1 MGKNLGGGAFSAEP
15 PGNDGMLGAI
25 DERGFVLEPGSEQRR
40 ASLISVAAH
49 TLYERENPFHQAGPG
64 HKLDLSDCTF
74 EQISER
80 EVHVGGS
87 RFIGTD
93 DYWVKLEGTR
103 VAGYRSICI
112 AGIRRSE
119 EHTSELQSLMRISY
133 AVFCLKK

>member
-1 MGKNLGGGAFSAEP
+1 M
-15 PGNDGMLGAI
+15 
-25 DERGFVLEPGSEQRR
+25 
-40 ASLISVAAH
+40 SVAAQ

-93 DYWVKLEGTR
+93 DYWVKLEGAR

-112 AGIRRSE
+112 AGIRCPSMIGCIDDLLADAKRSE

-133 AVFCLKK
+133 AVFCLKKKTLHHLHI

>member
-1 MGKNLGGGAFSAEP
+1 M
-15 PGNDGMLGAI
+15 
-25 DERGFVLEPGSEQRR
+25 
-40 ASLISVAAH
+40 SVAAQ

-93 DYWVKLEGTR
+93 DYWVKLEGAR

-112 AGIRRSE
+112 AGIRCPSMIGCIDDLLADAKAQRSE
-119 EHTSELQSLMRISY
+119 ERREGKEDVRTVSDRG
-133 AVFCLKK
+133 CRDN